1 MQICKLKSTFLTN
14 YQDILQF
21 YKTLYTLSRRIFY
34 KLFMLYNCL
43 ANEVFSLKKIDFHM
57 YFWKFKIDP
66 KWLKC
71 LLNLQTLFAFVKN
84 LICIL
89 SAESAFSE
97 ILLKFENQPK
107 MDKVCLKLVDNVNF
121 TKQANLYLVFGK
133 CIEAVSYHIRDGY

>member
-14 YQDILQF
+14 SQDILQF

-71 LLNLQTLFAFVKN
+71 LLNL
-84 LICIL
+84 
-89 SAESAFSE
+89 
-97 ILLKFENQPK
+97 
-107 MDKVCLKLVDNVNF
+107 
-121 TKQANLYLVFGK
+121 
-133 CIEAVSYHIRDGY
+133 